1 MLYPNSMNLQTYV
14 TDLRTRLR
22 EAPAT
27 QREIAR
33 LAGPEISF
41 SWINKFATGALKN
54 PSVDS
59 LLALERALD
68 QLAPAKAA

>member
-27 QREIAR
+27 QAEIAAASGE
-33 LAGPEISF
+33 LSL
-41 SWINKFATGALKN
+41 SWVSKFNIGKLTN
-54 PSVDS
+54 PSIRS

>member
-1 MLYPNSMNLQTYV
+1 MLLPMNLETYV
-14 TDLRTRLR
+14 SDLRSRLR
-22 EAPAT
+22 EAPVT
-27 QREIAR
+27 QRDISR

-54 PSVDS
+54 PSVGS

-68 QLAPAKAA
+68 ALAPAKAA

>member
-27 QREIAR
+27 QREIAL

-68 QLAPAKAA
+68 HLPPAKAA